1 MTNPELIKLVQSI
14 ERDYGTVACKE
25 AANDPR
31 LEYIHRM
38 YPAESKQPE
47 VARNKTKMKQAQHLL
62 DTLNEPKYKIA
73 KMVHVNSNTFSQLC
87 SSGLLDDEL
96 WLAHRQHRFQYRY
109 YRGDKLIAKGT
120 IKQIANKT
128 GKTERQIRY
137 CQLSTYRKY
146 AHAEKYRLIRVRS

>member
-14 ERDYGTVACKE
+14 ERDYGSVASKE
-25 AANDPR
+25 VANDPR
-31 LEYIHRM
+31 LKYIHSM
-38 YPAESKQPE
+38 YPSESKQPE

-146 AHAEKYRLIRVRS
+146 AHAEKYQLIRVRS